1 MYASQR
7 LEMGPGDVSEISL
20 ATRAILQLA
29 HHTISSGRLENRF
42 LVFPIF
48 LAGFAS
54 TAREDRRLA
63 LNLMR
68 QMEQES
74 IGRNTRA
81 TRELLEIVYERQEA
95 SISQVGHAMRVD
107 WIQVMLEVGL
117 KVIIV
122 GL

>member
-29 HHTISSGRLENRF
+29 HHRISSGRLKNRF

-54 TAREDRRLA
+54 TARENRRLA
-63 LNLMR
+63 LDLIR
-68 QMEQES
+68 QIEQEI
-74 IGRNTRA
+74 IGRKH
-81 TRELLEIVYERQEA
+81 EGYYEREEA
-95 SISQVGHAMRVD
+95 SISQAGHAMCVD
-107 WIQVMLEVGL
+107 WIQVMLEAGL
-117 KVIIV
+117 KVVI
-122 GL
+122 